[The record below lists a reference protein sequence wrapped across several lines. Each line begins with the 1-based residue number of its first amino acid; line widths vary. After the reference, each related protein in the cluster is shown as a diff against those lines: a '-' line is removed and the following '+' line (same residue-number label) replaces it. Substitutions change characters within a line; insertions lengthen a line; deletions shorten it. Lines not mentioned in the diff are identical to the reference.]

1 MTTAPNSR
9 TVNFQTRTLLAVA
22 SVLTLGL
29 LDVLFLLWTGLP
41 LVWGFVILP
50 PILMVTGL
58 AWIFFSHVD
67 EAVEARS

>member
-50 PILMVTGL
+50 PILMVTAF